1 MATELDP
8 RIGNWYRDGESGR
21 VFEVVAI
28 DEDDGTVEIQYFES
42 EVEEYDI
49 DNWYEF
55 TLEAIAAPEDW
66 SGPFDDLVT
75 DDFGDTEEPKVPE
88 QWGSTLDD
96 IDGEAAFEYGDYC
109 SPFVR
114 NRPAKRLPCFCGPP
128 RGKIL
133 CR

>member
-28 DEDDGTVEIQYFES
+28 DEDDGTIEVQHFES
-42 EVEEYDI
+42 EVEEFDI

-55 TLEAIAAPEDW
+55 TLETIAAPEDW

-75 DDFGDTEEPKVPE
+75 DDFGDTEEPRVPE
-88 QWGSTLDD
+88 QWGSPLDD
-96 IDGEAAFEYGDYC
+96 IAGEAAFEYGD
-109 SPFVR
+109 
-114 NRPAKRLPCFCGPP
+114 
-128 RGKIL
+128 
-133 CR
+133 